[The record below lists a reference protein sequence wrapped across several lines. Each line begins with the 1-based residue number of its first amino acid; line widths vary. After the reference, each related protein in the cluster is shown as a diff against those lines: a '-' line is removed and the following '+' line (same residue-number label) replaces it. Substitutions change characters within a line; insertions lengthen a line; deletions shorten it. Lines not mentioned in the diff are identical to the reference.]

1 MSNWIH
7 LRLDALAPSVEE
19 INKIEP
25 ALRNPCE
32 ELVTWVAERDRR
44 DPKKVAENLKTLV
57 AFTPTANLGAVD
69 PLLNT
74 ARRFVN
80 DWKDWFSG
88 IVWSHLNFV
97 SRDFPDATF
106 LAEYWEP
113 CSSFSGKK
121 IIKGGLEVRSTRD
134 GNQRAQGYDWVLPD
148 IFAPYRAEYNN
159 GVDFGSLWDQ
169 WLSEMRSE
177 LAALKALYAGSDGAE
192 PKGSVGGQE

>member
-1 MSNWIH
+1 MSNRIH
-7 LRLDALAPSVEE
+7 VKLDALASTVEE

-25 ALRNPCE
+25 ALKKPCE
-32 ELVTWVAERDRR
+32 ELVTWVAERDGQ
-44 DPKKVAENLKTLV
+44 DPKKIAENLKTLV

-80 DWKDWFSG
+80 DWKDRFWG

-97 SRDFPDATF
+97 SRDFPKAIF

-121 IIKGGLEVRSTRD
+121 VLRGGREVRSIRD
-134 GNQRAQGYDWVLPD
+134 GNQRAQGYDWALPD
-148 IFAPYRAEYNN
+148 IFAPYRAEYHN
-159 GVDFGSLWDQ
+159 GAECGSLWDQ
-169 WLSEMRSE
+169 WLSEMQGQLSD
-177 LAALKALYAGSDGAE
+177 LKAYYAGPNVAEQDG
-192 PKGSVGGQE
+192 SIGGQS